1 MFRNRSEAGQKLAER
16 IRSLTL
22 NGFTT
27 VFGLTRGGVPVAAE
41 IARALR
47 APLDVLVVRKIG
59 YPGNPEFAAGAVA
72 EDGVRVIHTDPQ
84 LDTALISESIRNE
97 IAAVRK
103 RIRRFR
109 SGRPLPALNG
119 RTAILVDDGL
129 ATGATMQAAILAV
142 RRKHPAQIVVAVPVA
157 PPDALQTIATMADHV
172 VCLHSPEIFSA
183 VGDFYSNFN
192 PTSDDDVDSL
202 LKAAAEFHPHSA
214 PAELPC

>member
-16 IRSLTL
+16 IRSLAL

-27 VFGLTRGGVPVAAE
+27 VFGLSRGGVPVAAE
-41 IARALR
+41 IARAIR

-72 EDGVRVIHTDPQ
+72 EDGIKVLHPDPQ
-84 LDTALISESIRNE
+84 LNSELLAEYARRE
-97 IAAVRK
+97 LAAVRK

-142 RRKHPAQIVVAVPVA
+142 RRKHPAQLVVAVPVA
-157 PPDALQTIATMADHV
+157 PPDALQTISAMADHV
-172 VCLHSPEIFSA
+172 VCLQAPQIFSA
-183 VGDFYSNFN
+183 IGDFYLDFN
-192 PTSDDDVDSL
+192 PTTDEEVDSL
-202 LKAAAEFHPHSA
+202 LKSASESLTHSA
-214 PAELPC
+214 TAEVSC

>member
-16 IRSLTL
+16 IRALAL

-41 IARALR
+41 IARVLR

-59 YPGNPEFAAGAVA
+59 HPGNPEFAAGAVA
-72 EDGVRVIHTDPQ
+72 EDGVRVLFPDPQ
-84 LDTALISESIRNE
+84 LDRELIAHSTRNE

-119 RTAILVDDGL
+119 RTAILVDDGM

-142 RRKHPAQIVVAVPVA
+142 RRKHPARVVVAVPVA
-157 PPDALQTIATMADHV
+157 PPDVIRAITSMAEHV
-172 VCLHSPEIFSA
+172 VCLHSPEIFAA
-183 VGDFYSNFN
+183 VGDFYANFP
-192 PTSDDDVDSL
+192 PTSDEEVDSL
-202 LKAAAEFHPHSA
+202 LKSATEYQIHSP
-214 PAELPC
+214 PAELSC